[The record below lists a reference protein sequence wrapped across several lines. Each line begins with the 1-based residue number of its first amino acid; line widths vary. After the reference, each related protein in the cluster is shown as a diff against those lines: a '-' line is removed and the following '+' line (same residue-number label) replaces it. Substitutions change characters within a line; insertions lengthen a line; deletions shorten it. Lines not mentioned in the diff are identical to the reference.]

1 MTDDF
6 GKQLE
11 RGLEKDWD
19 TNYRRKRSIS
29 YAKSRLLEKLVL
41 FLGAMVAV
49 GAIVGGAWVTQYFQ

>member
-11 RGLEKDWD
+11 RRLEKEWD

-41 FLGAMVAV
+41 FFGAMVAV
-49 GAIVGGAWVTQYFQ
+49 GAIVGGAWVSQYFQ